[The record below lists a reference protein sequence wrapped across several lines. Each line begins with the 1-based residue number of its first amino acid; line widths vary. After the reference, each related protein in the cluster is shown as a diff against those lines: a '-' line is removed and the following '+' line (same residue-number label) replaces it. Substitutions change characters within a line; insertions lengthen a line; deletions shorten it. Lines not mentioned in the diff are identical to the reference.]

1 MIELEDLSI
10 GYPVKRKKK
19 DIHDTLASNINANLD
34 YGQLICLVGVNGVGK
49 STLLKT
55 ISGFIPPVSG
65 NIWISDESK
74 ENRSSIT
81 DLREVEK
88 SKLLGVVLTRNE
100 DNELLSVYDV
110 VSLGR
115 TPYTGIWG
123 SLSEHDKVIV
133 DDAIKLVGIE
143 SLRDRF
149 INELSDG
156 ERQKVMI
163 AKALSQET
171 SAIILDE
178 PSAFLDYPSK
188 EELMRLLVKLAHEE
202 HKAILLSSHDLD
214 IIRRFADGYWIM
226 EKQSGKV
233 VLHTSPDY

>member
-19 DIHDTLASNINANLD
+19 DIHYTLAANINATLD

-55 ISGFIPPVSG
+55 IAGFIPPVSG
-65 NIWISDESK
+65 RIWISDESMK
-74 ENRSSIT
+74 SSIT
-81 DLREVEK
+81 DLSEVEK

-123 SLSEHDKVIV
+123 SLSEHDREIV
-133 DDAIKLVGIE
+133 DNAIRLVGIE
-143 SLRDRF
+143 SLRNRY

-171 SAIILDE
+171 STILLDE

-226 EKQSGKV
+226 EKKSGKV
-233 VLHTSPDY
+233 VLNTSPDY

>member
-19 DIHDTLASNINANLD
+19 DIHYTLASNINATLD

-55 ISGFIPPVSG
+55 LAGFIPPVSG
-65 NIWISDESK
+65 RIWISDESRK
-74 ENRSSIT
+74 ISIT
-81 DLREVEK
+81 DMSEVEK

-123 SLSEHDKVIV
+123 SLSEHDREIV
-133 DDAIKLVGIE
+133 DNAIRLVGIE
-143 SLRDRF
+143 SLRNRY

-171 SAIILDE
+171 STILLDE

-226 EKQSGKV
+226 EKKSGKV
-233 VLHTSPDY
+233 VLNTSPDY